1 MKKYHDQ
8 TVIDNTVQRIKSK
21 NEEEIK
27 ELKEFFIKELKHAK
41 IMVKKISK
49 YTEPMDVKNRHEIL
63 HYYQDIIAE
72 MDWGN
77 DIKLVI

>member
-41 IMVKKISK
+41 IMVKKNFKIYRAYGCK
-49 YTEPMDVKNRHEIL
+49 KIVMKF
-63 HYYQDIIAE
+63 
-72 MDWGN
+72 
-77 DIKLVI
+77 